1 MVYTLKLRPIMYR
14 LELSRLIYD
23 KSMIND
29 LLIISKNQFSYDK
42 TIESFNKMQELSKR
56 YQDLNNKIYTYEG
69 IIFYYSMLD
78 NKDKYNVLWEPFKP
92 KNINDIILD
101 ISYTCPF
108 ETTLNMIILSESKTG
123 LPTFKVTEFENHWC
137 DDNFIELVENKKLF

>member
-1 MVYTLKLRPIMYR
+1 MYR

-23 KSMIND
+23 KSTIND

-56 YQDLNNKIYTYEG
+56 YQDLNNKIYTYDS
-69 IIFYYSMLD
+69 IIFYYSMLA
-78 NKDKYNVLWEPFKP
+78 NKDKYNVLWEPFKS
-92 KNINDIILD
+92 KNINDVILD

-108 ETTLNMIILSESKTG
+108 ETTLSMIILSESKTG
-123 LPTFKVTEFENHWC
+123 LPTFKVTEFENHWY
-137 DDNFIELVENKKLF
+137 DDSFIELVENKKLF